1 VATRVAHTDA
11 DFASRAVRTG
21 LSISDDD
28 ERGSGKTVRT
38 MNRAVVALLVSV
50 SLLGCFPH
58 SARNRRYAQIGEGT
72 AILGGIVIGALANTT
87 ADCDE
92 MQVPGLNDN
101 SCKNKAQWMSTA
113 GVVLIVGGL
122 LGFVATV
129 STAEKAPPPKV
140 VEIKEV
146 PATPA
151 KAEPAPAPTETAP
164 APTENTQATDPNAG
178 SASGSAAVTPSAPQ
192 K

>member
-1 VATRVAHTDA
+1 M
-11 DFASRAVRTG
+11 RTG
-21 LSISDDD
+21 LSIYD
-28 ERGSGKTVRT
+28 EDEPRSGKTFRT
-38 MNRAVVALLVSV
+38 MNRAVAALLVSV

-72 AILGGIVIGALANTT
+72 AIVAGIVISALSNTN

-92 MQVPGLNDN
+92 MQVPGLNDS
-101 SCKNKAQWMSTA
+101 SCKTNAQWATTA

-129 STAEKAPPPKV
+129 STAEKDPPAKV

-151 KAEPAPAPTETAP
+151 KAEPAAPAPAETAP
-164 APTENTQATDPNAG
+164 APSENTQATDPAAG
-178 SASGSAAVTPSAPQ
+178 SGSATPSAPQ
-192 K
+192 R

>member
-1 VATRVAHTDA
+1 
-11 DFASRAVRTG
+11 
-21 LSISDDD
+21 
-28 ERGSGKTVRT
+28 

-58 SARNRRYAQIGEGT
+58 SPQKRTYAKIGEGT
-72 AILGGIVIGALANTT
+72 AILAGIAISAFANTA

-92 MQVPGLNDN
+92 MEVTGINN
-101 SCKNKAQWMSTA
+101 SSCESGAKWASTA

-129 STAEKAPPPKV
+129 STAEDEKAAPKP

-146 PATPA
+146 TQAKPEEKLAPAPLVAAPAT
-151 KAEPAPAPTETAP
+151 EPAPATT
-164 APTENTQATDPNAG
+164 TDNTQATDPNAAG
-178 SASGSAAVTPSAPQ
+178 SASTAPQ

>member
-1 VATRVAHTDA
+1 
-11 DFASRAVRTG
+11 
-21 LSISDDD
+21 
-28 ERGSGKTVRT
+28 
-38 MNRAVVALLVSV
+38 MNRAVAALLVSV

-72 AILGGIVIGALANTT
+72 AIVAGIVISALSNTN

-92 MQVPGLNDN
+92 MQVPGLNN
-101 SCKNKAQWMSTA
+101 SSCENTAQWTTTA

-129 STAEKAPPPKV
+129 STAEKEPPPKV

-151 KAEPAPAPTETAP
+151 KAEPVAPAPAEAAP

-178 SASGSAAVTPSAPQ
+178 SAAGSASPTPSAPQ
-192 K
+192 R

>member
-1 VATRVAHTDA
+1 
-11 DFASRAVRTG
+11 
-21 LSISDDD
+21 
-28 ERGSGKTVRT
+28 

-58 SARNRRYAQIGEGT
+58 SARNRRYAQLGEGA
-72 AILGGIVIGALANTT
+72 AILAGIAISAVGNTA

-92 MQVPGLNDN
+92 MKVPGTIDT
-101 SCKNKAQWMSTA
+101 SCETNASWMSGV

-129 STAEKAPPPKV
+129 STAEKAPPPKPL
-140 VEIKEV
+140 EIKAE
-146 PATPA
+146 TPA
-151 KAEPAPAPTETAP
+151 KPEEKPAPAPAPAATEPAPAP
-164 APTENTQATDPNAG
+164 APTDNTQATDPNTAG
-178 SASGSAAVTPSAPQ
+178 SASTTPSAPQ

>member
-1 VATRVAHTDA
+1 V
-11 DFASRAVRTG
+11 STG
-21 LSISDDD
+21 LSIVDDD
-28 ERGSGKTVRT
+28 ERRSGKTVAT

-58 SARNRRYAQIGEGT
+58 SARNRRYAQLGEGA
-72 AILGGIVIGALANTT
+72 AILGGIVISAVSNTS

-92 MQVPGLNDN
+92 MQVPGLNDS
-101 SCKNKAQWMSTA
+101 SCQNKAQWMTTA

-151 KAEPAPAPTETAP
+151 KAETKPAETTVATP
-164 APTENTQATDPNAG
+164 APTENTQATEPSTDSSAG
-178 SASGSAAVTPSAPQ
+178 SASATPQ